1 ELESHTNKP
10 LIEVDGNIFEETV
23 RLLEPIGAD
32 VYVVGTAA
40 LFNKKAGSYTE
51 KLAPLREI
59 IQER

>member
-1 ELESHTNKP
+1 
-10 LIEVDGNIFEETV
+10 DGNIFEETV

-40 LFNKKAGSYTE
+40 LFNEKAGSYTE